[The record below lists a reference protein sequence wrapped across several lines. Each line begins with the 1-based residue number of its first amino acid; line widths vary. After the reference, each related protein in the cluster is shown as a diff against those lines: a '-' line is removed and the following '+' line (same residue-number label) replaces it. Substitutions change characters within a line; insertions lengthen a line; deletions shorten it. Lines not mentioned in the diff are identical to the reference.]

1 MFVFGHIGITLGIA
15 FIISR
20 LVLPR
25 INIWNGIKPN
35 INYSFIAFGAIL
47 PDLIDKPIGRILLGE
62 SVANGRLFGH
72 TLLFVLILITI
83 GLFLK
88 DHRNEVF
95 CLSSATFMH
104 LCEDRMWEMPATLLY
119 PLYGFGFPKGIVIG
133 ENWYDYFLLVFNGS
147 YVPALSYVFVSEI
160 IGIVILTGLSVL
172 TLFLFTKNFLL
183 EKEPVLRK

>member
-1 MFVFGHIGITLGIA
+1 MFVFGHIGITLGVA
-15 FIISR
+15 FIISQ

-25 INIWNGIKPN
+25 IRCEMRPN
-35 INYSFIAFGAIL
+35 INYLFITLGAIL

-83 GLFLK
+83 GFFLK
-88 DHRNEVF
+88 NHRNEIF
-95 CLSSATFMH
+95 CLSFATFLH

-119 PLYGFGFPKGIVIG
+119 PLYGFGFPKGTVMG
-133 ENWYDYFLLVFNGS
+133 ENWYDYFLLVFNRS
-147 YVPALSYVFVSEI
+147 YAPALSYVFVSEMV
-160 IGIVILTGLSVL
+160 GTVILGCLAGF
-172 TLFLFTKNFLL
+172 TLFLFFTKHFLL